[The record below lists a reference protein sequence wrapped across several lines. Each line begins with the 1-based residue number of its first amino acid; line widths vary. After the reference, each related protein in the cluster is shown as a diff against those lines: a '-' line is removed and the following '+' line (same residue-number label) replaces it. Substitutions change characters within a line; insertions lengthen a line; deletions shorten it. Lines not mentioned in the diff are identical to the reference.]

1 MVFAMKRNVL
11 AIFALTIIVANAQ
24 AQQQAPQILIRAAH
38 CLAAKG
44 FLPSSGT
51 DKFSLGYLLDE
62 QSYPGDKV
70 AYVVAFAVPSRS
82 NGKVFAVFLSS
93 KNSREILDIQN
104 NASFV
109 LSKRAPVG
117 VSFVNPP
124 LGGTWTQEHLVL
136 AIKAIEKQPRFTIST
151 KDILTTDSS
160 VDCDAYTDL
169 QPKPDAK

>member
-1 MVFAMKRNVL
+1 MKRNVL
-11 AIFALTIIVANAQ
+11 AILALIIIGANAQ
-24 AQQQAPQILIRAAH
+24 AQQQAPQTLIRVAH
-38 CLAAKG
+38 CLAVKG
-44 FLPSSGT
+44 FLPSSGAG
-51 DKFSLGYLLDE
+51 KLSLGYLLDE

-70 AYVVAFAVPSRS
+70 AYVVAFAAPSRS
-82 NGKVFAVFLSS
+82 NGKVFAVFVSS
-93 KNSREILDIQN
+93 KSGHEIFDIQN

-109 LSKRAPVG
+109 LSKRDPVG

-124 LGGTWTQEHLVL
+124 FGGTWTQEHLVS

-160 VDCDAYTDL
+160 VDCEAYTDS